1 MLLPNG
7 LGRDARFAVVGLDA
21 VGDHFLERGAAL
33 VFHHIERVGKFA
45 VFHRRTRLEQ
55 AFQRRKKLAGAF
67 NGIGRAVELDPAF
80 ARGGLHAQLG
90 FNGFEIARFVIEKL
104 LRKAGVFVMQGFGGH
119 R

>member
-1 MLLPNG
+1 MVRTVSWP
-7 LGRDARFAVVGLDA
+7 
-21 VGDHFLERGAAL
+21 RGGPAWEAEEGMGEL
-33 VFHHIERVGKFA
+33 A
-45 VFHRRTRLEQ
+45 VFHRGACLEQ
-55 AFQRRKKLAGAF
+55 AFERREELARTF